1 MIKIGILGAAG
12 YTGGELIRLLVN
24 HPEAEIVF
32 ANSESNAGNLV
43 ADVHEGLLGDT
54 DLKFTDTMPFDE
66 VDVVFF
72 CFGHGKSEQF
82 LQEHTIP
89 AHVKIIDL
97 AQDFRIAAPTH
108 DYVYGLPEIHKAQIQ
123 QCQHLANPG
132 CFATCIQLGLLP
144 LAKAGLLTH
153 DVAVNAITGSTGA
166 GQKPVG
172 TTHFSWRTDNMSI
185 YKVFTHQ
192 HLHEIRQSLT
202 ELQGSLDASIDFIP
216 YRGDFARGIFCTE
229 VVKFDGAE
237 GSPTNPTA
245 EQLADMYRTFYTDAA
260 FTHYVDKALDLK
272 QVVNTNKALVHIDKF
287 GNKAVITCIID
298 NLLKGAVGQAV
309 QNMNLMFGV
318 DERCGLGLKANA
330 F

>member
-54 DLKFTDTMPFDE
+54 DLRFTDAMPFDE

-245 EQLADMYRTFYTDAA
+245 EQLADMYRTFYANAA

-309 QNMNLMFGV
+309 QNMNLMFGL
-318 DERCGLGLKANA
+318 DEKAGLGLKANA